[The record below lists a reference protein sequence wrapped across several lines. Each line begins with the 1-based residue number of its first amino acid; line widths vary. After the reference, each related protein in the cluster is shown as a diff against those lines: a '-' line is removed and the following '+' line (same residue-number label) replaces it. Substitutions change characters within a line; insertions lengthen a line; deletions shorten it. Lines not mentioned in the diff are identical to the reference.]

1 MPCIKGCLISK
12 ACAEAYS
19 GTKQPPCA
27 TELVVPSQH
36 ADNNARDEIPTFEI
50 LWQRMSKD
58 QPACGNV
65 YDALSAQSVKIGAAL
80 MYDALVKIKV
90 GTSPVA

>member
-12 ACAEAYS
+12 VCAEAYS

-36 ADNNARDEIPTFEI
+36 ADNNARDEIICDCVDGDTCMHEDRSRICNLPFG
-50 LWQRMSKD
+50 K
-58 QPACGNV
+58 CG
-65 YDALSAQSVKIGAAL
+65 SQ
-80 MYDALVKIKV
+80 IK
-90 GTSPVA
+90 SPVA